1 MTPELKHL
9 EAAGVKEPAKWLDA
23 IVATCQEFGIDT
35 DKRIAAFLAQTAH
48 ESAGYTA
55 LQENLNY
62 RAAVLATCWP
72 KRFAQ
77 LEAGVPVAKAKPLK
91 DAKGK
96 NIPTKFAEALEKHPE
111 QIANVVYSA
120 RMGNGPIESGDGWK
134 FRGRGLKQLTGR
146 DNYTR
151 CGKALGLDLAEQPD
165 LLLDPGPA
173 ARSAGWFWQSN
184 KCSDF
189 MDRDDFKGLTIRI
202 NGGTIGLAD
211 RTQRYERVLASMA
224 S

>member
-23 IVATCQEFGIDT
+23 IVTTCQEFGIDT
-35 DKRIAAFLAQTAH
+35 DKRIAAFLAQSAH

-77 LEAGVPVAKAKPLK
+77 LEAGVPVDKAKPLK

-96 NIPTKFAEALEKHPE
+96 NIPTKFALALEKHPE
-111 QIANVVYSA
+111 QIPESVTSNFTARISA
-120 RMGNGPIESGDGWK
+120 
-134 FRGRGLKQLTGR
+134 
-146 DNYTR
+146 
-151 CGKALGLDLAEQPD
+151 
-165 LLLDPGPA
+165 
-173 ARSAGWFWQSN
+173 
-184 KCSDF
+184 
-189 MDRDDFKGLTIRI
+189 
-202 NGGTIGLAD
+202 
-211 RTQRYERVLASMA
+211 
-224 S
+224 